1 MMLWLLLACASKE
14 LPAPPD
20 PPHPPQEVQEAP
32 KPDSAKVCMDQCM
45 RQNMARAVHHSV
57 IEADCKKACD
67 ATKTRGLKDD
77 IQLK

>member
-1 MMLWLLLACASKE
+1 
-14 LPAPPD
+14 
-20 PPHPPQEVQEAP
+20 
-32 KPDSAKVCMDQCM
+32 MDQCM